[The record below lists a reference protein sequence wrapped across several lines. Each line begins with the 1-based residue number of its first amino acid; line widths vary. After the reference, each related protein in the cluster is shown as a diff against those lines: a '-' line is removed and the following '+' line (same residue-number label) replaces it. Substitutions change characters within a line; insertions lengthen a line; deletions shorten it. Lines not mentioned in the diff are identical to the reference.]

1 MISPEDMVSSEDE
14 PLSSDS
20 AAYAEALGAALD
32 ALQDALQWQLTDAR
46 WAAVEQ
52 ILDAMQAALESHDLE
67 ALVAATTDLELA
79 GPLRLLKIG
88 TKEPPVQPQPRTRDR
103 LNQMV
108 DSIGGAKPTGRSRPS
123 KA

>member
-1 MISPEDMVSSEDE
+1 MISPEDTVSPEE
-14 PLSSDS
+14 QPLSSDS
-20 AAYAEALGAALD
+20 AAYAAALGDALD
-32 ALQDALQWQLTDAR
+32 ALQEASQWQLTDAK

-52 ILDAMQAALESHDLE
+52 ILDAMQTALESRDLE

-88 TKEPPVQPQPRTRDR
+88 TKQPVEAPPPTRDR
-103 LNQMV
+103 LNRMV
-108 DSIGGAKPTGRSRPS
+108 DSLGGAKPADRSRRS